1 MRDYKVDSIEAK
13 FRADLEQLGQYCV
26 IIPLEREDISAY
38 IQGFEKLED
47 KKANEICREIITM
60 LEFELMMMNSV
71 PENPKASKFL
81 GILQNVIK
89 RICRIHKLK
98 YVETDTVFILGE
110 GSA

>member
-1 MRDYKVDSIEAK
+1 
-13 FRADLEQLGQYCV
+13 
-26 IIPLEREDISAY
+26 
-38 IQGFEKLED
+38 
-47 KKANEICREIITM
+47 M